1 MAAVNML
8 EVPKRQIGSQSVKA
22 AAELYG
28 LTVLPFA
35 GLGGIEKGL
44 KEKQ

>member
-8 EVPKRQIGSQSVKA
+8 EVPKRQIVA

-44 KEKQ
+44 KEEQ